1 MELMLLAKVGMVM
14 NWISNGGYLLAGG
27 IFLKTA
33 VQYVKDYKN
42 YDEKGG
48 I

>member
-1 MELMLLAKVGMVM
+1 MEVLLVAKVGMVM
-14 NWISNGGYLLAGG
+14 SWVSNGGYILAGG

-33 VQYVKDYKN
+33 FRYFKDYKN
-42 YDEKGG
+42 YDGEDG